1 MDDAL
6 KTFFSEARELLAD
19 MEAALL
25 GADESPTAE
34 LDVNAIFRAAH
45 TIKGSA
51 GLFGLD
57 GVVRFTHVLES
68 VLDEVRAGAVAIH
81 GPLLP
86 LLLRCCDHVGAWV
99 DALEAGAEP
108 ESAHRAAE
116 ETLVTQL
123 RAFLDTPA
131 AAPEPA
137 AAETSQGAEGQWHLS
152 IRFGADVLRN
162 GMDPLAFVR
171 YLSTIGRI
179 ERIVTLP
186 DAVPA
191 LEALDPEGCCLGF
204 EIALVTAADRAT
216 IESVFEF
223 VIDDCE
229 LRLVPPRSR
238 VAEYVDLIRALPEEP
253 ERIGEILVRCGSLT
267 GRELEE
273 ALGRQREADPAPRLG
288 VLLSEQGQVAPEVVE
303 AALDRQR
310 LVRETRST
318 EASTIRVDAHKLD
331 RLITLV
337 GELVIAAAG
346 AQLAGRRVRDLELQE
361 AHATLDALVQDVR
374 DSALNLRMVRIGA
387 TFSRFKRVVHDVA
400 AELGKDIELRV
411 SGEDTELDKTVV
423 EKLGDPL
430 MHLVRNAIDHG
441 IDSPEQRAARG
452 KPARGVLSLNAFH
465 DSGAIVIEVSD
476 DGGGLNRERILAKAR
491 ERGLVG
497 AEQDLADHEIDQLI
511 FEAGFSTAEQVT
523 NLSGRGVGMDVVK
536 QNITAL
542 RGSVALASRPGEG
555 TTVTVR
561 LPLTLAIING
571 FQVGVG
577 RSMFVVPMEM
587 VDECVAYSCADGH
600 DYTDLRGG
608 VLPLVRLRDLFGL
621 GGTPPVRQNIVVV
634 QCGAARCGLVVD
646 ALLGES
652 QTVIRP
658 LSRMFK
664 DVHGISGSALLG
676 SGDVAL
682 ILDVLAIAKLALACN
697 PARTKPTES
706 DRQRRVE
713 TA

>member
-19 MEAALL
+19 METALL
-25 GADESPTAE
+25 GADEAPGAAV
-34 LDVNAIFRAAH
+34 DVNAIFRAAH

-86 LLLRCCDHVGAWV
+86 LLLRCCDHVGAWI

-108 ESAHRAAE
+108 EPAHRAAE
-116 ETLVTQL
+116 ETLVAQL

-131 AAPEPA
+131 ASPEPA
-137 AAETSQGAEGQWHLS
+137 AAETTPGAEGQWHLS

-179 ERIVTLP
+179 ERLVTLP

-191 LEALDPEGCCLGF
+191 LEDLDPEGCCLGF

-238 VAEYVDLIRALPEEP
+238 AVEYIELIRALPEEP
-253 ERIGEILVRCGSLT
+253 ERIGEILVRCGSIT
-267 GRELEE
+267 ERELQE

-288 VLLSEQGQVAPEVVE
+288 ALLAEQGQVAPEVVE

-310 LVRETRST
+310 QVRETRSG
-318 EASTIRVDAHKLD
+318 ESSTIRVDAAKLD

-346 AQLAGRRVRDLELQE
+346 ARQAGRRVRDLELQE

-400 AELGKDIELRV
+400 HELGKDIELVV

-452 KPARGVLSLNAFH
+452 KPARGVVGLNAFH

-491 ERGLVG
+491 ERGLV
-497 AEQDLADHEIDQLI
+497 APDQVPSDQEIDQLI
-511 FEAGFSTAEQVT
+511 FEAGFSTAEKVT

-542 RGSVALASRPGEG
+542 RGSVELASRPGEG

-571 FQVGVG
+571 FQVAVG

-608 VLPLVRLRDLFGL
+608 VLPLVRLRELFGL
-621 GGTPPVRQNIVVV
+621 GGVAPARQNIVVV
-634 QCGAARCGLVVD
+634 QCAGARCGLVVD

-652 QTVIRP
+652 QTVIKP
-658 LSRMFK
+658 LSRMFH
-664 DVHGISGSALLG
+664 DVRGISGSALLG

-682 ILDVLAIAKLALACN
+682 ILDVPAIAKLALARHVSHAPSTDSN
-697 PARTKPTES
+697 
-706 DRQRRVE
+706 RQRLVA

>member
-19 MEAALL
+19 METALL
-25 GADESPTAE
+25 GADVAPGAAV
-34 LDVNAIFRAAH
+34 DVNAIFRAAH

-68 VLDEVRAGAVAIH
+68 VLDEVRSGTVAIQ
-81 GPLLP
+81 GPLTP

-99 DALEAGAEP
+99 DALEAGVELDDG
-108 ESAHRAAE
+108 HLAAE
-116 ETLVTQL
+116 DTLLARL
-123 RAFLDTPA
+123 RAYLGAEA

-137 AAETSQGAEGQWHLS
+137 ADETAQPTEGQWHLS

-191 LEALDPEGCCLGF
+191 LEELDPESCCLGF
-204 EIALVTAADRAT
+204 EIALVTSADRAT

-238 VAEYVDLIRALPEEP
+238 VAEYVELIRALPEQP
-253 ERIGEILVRCGSLT
+253 ERIGEILVRCGSIT
-267 GRELEE
+267 ERELED
-273 ALGRQREADPAPRLG
+273 ALGRQRESDPPPRLG
-288 VLLSEQGQVAPEVVE
+288 ALLTEQGQVAPEVVE

-310 LVRETRST
+310 QVRETRTAES
-318 EASTIRVDAHKLD
+318 STIRVDANKLD

-346 AQLAGRRVRDLELQE
+346 AQQASRRVRDLELQE
-361 AHATLDALVQDVR
+361 AHATLSALVQDVR

-411 SGEDTELDKTVV
+411 GGEDTELDKTVV

-452 KPARGVLSLNAFH
+452 KPARGVVGLNAYH

-491 ERGLVG
+491 ERGIVD
-497 AEQDLADHEIDQLI
+497 ADHVPADHEIDQLI

-542 RGSVALASRPGEG
+542 RGSVELASRPGEG

-571 FQVGVG
+571 FQVAVG

-600 DYTDLRGG
+600 DYTDLRNS
-608 VLPLVRLRDLFGL
+608 VLPLVRLRELFGL
-621 GGTPPVRQNIVVV
+621 GGEPPVRQNIVVV
-634 QCGAARCGLVVD
+634 QCAGARCGLVVD

-652 QTVIRP
+652 QTVIKP
-658 LSRMFK
+658 LSRMFQQ
-664 DVHGISGSALLG
+664 VRGISGSSLLG
-676 SGDVAL
+676 SGGVAL
-682 ILDVLAIAKLALACN
+682 ILDVPALLAVAGHGRYSPPERCAIVA
-697 PARTKPTES
+697 
-706 DRQRRVE
+706 
-713 TA
+713 